1 MALRPGTR
9 FPVRTCATPAGP
21 TVTAPGELVA
31 PVAEVL
37 ARA

>member
-9 FPVRTCATPAGP
+9 FPARTPTTPAGP
-21 TVTAPGELVA
+21 AVTAPGEFEA

-37 ARA
+37 TRA